1 LAKSSCNDKSQA
13 GFTLI
18 EVCVATGILVTAVV
32 ALAQMF
38 VIATKT
44 NMSARQTSYAAL
56 LADQK
61 IEELRALTWGF
72 DMQGLPVSDTST
84 NTSVSPEQP
93 NGGVGLTPSPA
104 DALRRN
110 TAGYVDFIDQF
121 GQKLSSVDAGAPDGT
136 VYIRRWSIEP
146 LPTNPNNTLIIQVL
160 ASRRRDGGGVADE
173 GRVRRLPDE
182 ARVITVKTRKA
193 Q

>member
-1 LAKSSCNDKSQA
+1 LARFSCNAKSEA
-13 GFTLI
+13 GFTLL
-18 EVCVATGILVTAVV
+18 EVCVATGILVAAVV

-38 VIATKT
+38 ALATQT
-44 NMSARQTSYAAL
+44 NTSARKTTYAAM

-72 DMQGLPVSDTST
+72 DTQGLPISDTTS

-93 NGGVGLTPSPA
+93 NGGMGLTPSPA
-104 DALRRN
+104 SALQDN
-110 TAGYVDFIDQF
+110 TPGYVDYVDNF
-121 GQKLSSVDAGAPDGT
+121 GAKLSSPDGQPPGGT
-136 VYIRRWSIEP
+136 IYIRRWSIEP

-160 ASRRRDGGGVADE
+160 ATRHRARGAADQ
-173 GRVRRLPDE
+173 GKVQRLPDE
-182 ARVITVKTRKA
+182 ARVVTVKTRKA

>member
-1 LAKSSCNDKSQA
+1 LARFCCNAKSEA
-13 GFTLI
+13 GFTLL
-18 EVCVATGILVTAVV
+18 EVLVATGILVAAVV

-38 VIATKT
+38 VLSTQTNTMARKT
-44 NMSARQTSYAAL
+44 TYAAV

-61 IEELRALTWGF
+61 VEELRALTWGF
-72 DMQGLPVSDTST
+72 DTQGLPVTDTTT

-93 NGGVGLTPSPA
+93 YGGVGLTRSPA
-104 DALRRN
+104 TALQEN
-110 TAGYVDFIDQF
+110 TMGYVDFIDNF
-121 GQKLSSVDAGAPDGT
+121 GAKVSSVDGEPPPGT

-160 ASRRRDGGGVADE
+160 ATRWRTRGAADQ
-173 GRVRRLPDE
+173 GKVQRLPEE
-182 ARVITVKTRKA
+182 ARVVTVKTRKA

>member
-1 LAKSSCNDKSQA
+1 LERFSCNSRSEA

-18 EVCVATGILVTAVV
+18 EVCVATGILIAAVV

-38 VIATKT
+38 AVATKT
-44 NMSARQTSYAAL
+44 NTSARQTTYAAV

-61 IEELRALTWGF
+61 IEELRGLTWGF
-72 DMQGLPVSDTST
+72 DTSGLPVSDTTS

-104 DALRRN
+104 QALQQN
-110 TAGYVDFIDQF
+110 TAGYVDFVNQF
-121 GQKLSSVDAGAPDGT
+121 GQKLSSVDGEPPDGT

-160 ASRRRDGGGVADE
+160 ATRHRARGAADE
-173 GRVRRLPDE
+173 GRVRRLPEE
-182 ARVITVKTRKA
+182 ARVVTVKTRKA

>member
-1 LAKSSCNDKSQA
+1 LERFNCNSHSEA
-13 GFTLI
+13 GFTLL
-18 EVCVATGILVTAVV
+18 ETCVATGILIAAVV

-38 VIATKT
+38 VLSTQT
-44 NMSARQTSYAAL
+44 NMSARQTSYAAV

-72 DMQGLPVSDTST
+72 DTQGLPISDTTS

-104 DALRRN
+104 EALQEN
-110 TAGYVDFIDQF
+110 TTGYVDFINQF
-121 GQKLSSVDAGAPDGT
+121 GQKLSSVDASPPDGT

-160 ASRRRDGGGVADE
+160 ATRHRARGAADQ
-173 GRVRRLPDE
+173 GKVRRLQDE